1 MCCGN
6 APIWPSP
13 APSGGRACPVEVNHE
28 PYLTLGIHIGARTT
42 SIVATDLFGRTLD
55 VVETPTPRGPQAA
68 ALASLA
74 ASARRY
80 LSRWHRRRALWVGV
94 AAGGVVDSATG
105 YLDHPRLGWS
115 DAPVGPVLAE
125 ALGLPVSVA
134 SHVDAMAGAELL
146 LGVRRLPVS
155 EIAGATPTSASTSLY
170 VYARETVGYALSI
183 GGRVHSPSS
192 GPGTIAALPADSEL
206 LGGTGQ
212 LESTVSDEAVLI
224 AARKARIITGD
235 GPASTMPAV
244 LRAARQG
251 NEQAQALLAERA
263 RVLGQAV
270 ALLRDMLNPD
280 DLVVGG
286 QAFTEYPE
294 GMELVEA
301 AYHGTVGD
309 AAASDQGDGLRQP
322 GAGGRCRRGVPRRA
336 LCRSDR
342 RDEAGAEPPTRGE
355 CVDRTAPA
363 PRCRHDCVRPA
374 TDLSR
379 SNAGLAVPRRVA
391 VLSVHT
397 SPLAQPG
404 TGDAGGMN
412 VYVLQSALQ
421 MARRGVEV
429 EIFTRA
435 TSSADAPVVQVAPGV
450 LVRNVVAGPF
460 EGLDKYD
467 LPTQLCAFTAGV
479 LRAEATHEPG
489 YYDIVHSHYWLSGQ
503 VGWLARDRWAVP
515 LVHTAHTLAAV
526 KNAALAD
533 GDSPEPPLRAV
544 GEQQVVDEA
553 DRSDRQ
559 HRNRSAATC
568 FASSCRSGRASTS
581 STPASTLNC
590 SRPATAPPP
599 APLSG

>member
-1 MCCGN
+1 MRT
-6 APIWPSP
+6 AATTLHTPASAAHTKRALLARHHVV
-13 APSGGRACPVEVNHE
+13 APSLRVAEAAAGSVFGAARLRGPIARDVIAQVTGLSIATVNRQVTALLDAGVLRERADLAVSGAIGRPRVPVAVNHE
-28 PYLTLGIHIGARTT
+28 PYLTLGVHIGARTT

-155 EIAGATPTSASTSLY
+155 EIAGATPTPSSTSLY

-183 GGRVHSPSS
+183 GGRVHSPAS
-192 GPGTIAALPADSEL
+192 GPGTIAALPAHSEL

-224 AARKARIITGD
+224 AARKARIISGD
-235 GPASTMPAV
+235 GQASTMPAV

-251 NEQAQALLAERA
+251 DEGAQALLGERA

-294 GMELVEA
+294 GMELVEEA
-301 AYHGTVGD
+301 FTGRSVMPP
-309 AAASDQGDGLRQP
+309 RQIRVTAF
-322 GAGGRCRRGVPRRA
+322 GNRVQ
-336 LCRSDR
+336 
-342 RDEAGAEPPTRGE
+342 EAGAGVVSLVGLYADPIGAMKR
-355 CVDRTAPA
+355 V
-363 PRCRHDCVRPA
+363 
-374 TDLSR
+374 LSR
-379 SNAGLAVPRRVA
+379 
-391 VLSVHT
+391 
-397 SPLAQPG
+397 
-404 TGDAGGMN
+404 
-412 VYVLQSALQ
+412 
-421 MARRGVEV
+421 
-429 EIFTRA
+429 
-435 TSSADAPVVQVAPGV
+435 
-450 LVRNVVAGPF
+450 
-460 EGLDKYD
+460 
-467 LPTQLCAFTAGV
+467 
-479 LRAEATHEPG
+479 RAE
-489 YYDIVHSHYWLSGQ
+489 V
-503 VGWLARDRWAVP
+503 
-515 LVHTAHTLAAV
+515 
-526 KNAALAD
+526 
-533 GDSPEPPLRAV
+533 
-544 GEQQVVDEA
+544 
-553 DRSDRQ
+553 
-559 HRNRSAATC
+559 SA
-568 FASSCRSGRASTS
+568 
-581 STPASTLNC
+581 
-590 SRPATAPPP
+590 
-599 APLSG
+599 